1 MATAAEN
8 IPKVLSKL
16 QWMREQHIWPNGLR
30 YLWTDAHGVCLL
42 VSLYKE
48 LQEEKYLKEAE
59 ALVADVYR
67 VLGRPRG
74 LRIGEEP
81 DRDGQYFHYLTKWM
95 YALHQLGKVKPE
107 YHERAVKLA
116 KDVHHAFYVPGVGVR
131 WKMLE
136 DLSGPYPGY
145 GLGGLDFYDGFV
157 TYRLLDPAALSAEIV
172 NMQQLVMK
180 NYKGFSCTQDLG
192 LGECLWMSHF
202 FPDEEWAKTL
212 RQRSETTLNSMWVEK
227 GGLFAKDKGYFCREP
242 GHRGVKFAFTNFGV
256 SLGLQAA
263 GVWPERVE
271 KLHGFFE
278 SYKSNDEYDTDAITH
293 VMHCN
298 SLFPGVL
305 GKE

>member
-1 MATAAEN
+1 MTADFCVSFDKPLL
-8 IPKVLSKL
+8 ISL
-16 QWMREQHIWPNGLR
+16 Q
-30 YLWTDAHGVCLL
+30 
-42 VSLYKE
+42 
-48 LQEEKYLKEAE
+48 EAE

-180 NYKGFSCTQDLG
+180 NYRSFSCTQVGVREGCDWSG
-192 LGECLWMSHF
+192 LPW
-202 FPDEEWAKTL
+202 
-212 RQRSETTLNSMWVEK
+212 
-227 GGLFAKDKGYFCREP
+227 
-242 GHRGVKFAFTNFGV
+242 GH
-256 SLGLQAA
+256 
-263 GVWPERVE
+263 
-271 KLHGFFE
+271 
-278 SYKSNDEYDTDAITH
+278 
-293 VMHCN
+293 
-298 SLFPGVL
+298 
-305 GKE
+305 

>member
-1 MATAAEN
+1 MAATAEN
-8 IPKVLSKL
+8 IPKVLAKL

-48 LQEEKYLKEAE
+48 LQEEKYLQEAE
-59 ALVADVYR
+59 SVVADVYR
-67 VLGRPRG
+67 VLGWPRG

-95 YALHQLGKVKPE
+95 YALYQLGKVKPE
-107 YHERAVKLA
+107 YHERAVNLA
-116 KDVHHAFYVPGVGVR
+116 KDVHQAFYVPGVGVR

-180 NYKGFSCTQDLG
+180 DYKKFSCTQDLG

-212 RQRSETTLNSMWVEK
+212 RQRSEVTLDSMWVPAGE
-227 GGLFAKDKGYFCREP
+227 GSGYFCRHP
-242 GHRGVKFAFTNFGV
+242 AARSTVFGFTNFGV
-256 SLGLQAA
+256 SYGLQSV
-263 GVWPERVE
+263 GLWPDRVSQ
-271 KLHGFFE
+271 LHEFFHT
-278 SYKSNDEYDTDAITH
+278 YKSGDAYDTKSITH

-298 SLFPGVL
+298 SLVPGVML
-305 GKE
+305 A